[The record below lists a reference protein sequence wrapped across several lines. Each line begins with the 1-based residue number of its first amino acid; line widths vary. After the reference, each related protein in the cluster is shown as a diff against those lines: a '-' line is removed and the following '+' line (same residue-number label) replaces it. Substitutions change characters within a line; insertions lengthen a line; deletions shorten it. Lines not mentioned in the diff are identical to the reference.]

1 MRKMSRTRLRC
12 KRALVGRVW
21 RRAQKCALSLLE
33 WNQET
38 SISAWTAHGDI
49 LGWVNATAKGISKHA
64 TQDGTHFSH
73 EQAIA
78 VPLLSCN

>member
-1 MRKMSRTRLRC
+1 
-12 KRALVGRVW
+12 
-21 RRAQKCALSLLE
+21 LE